1 FGGCL
6 KLVLNYI
13 LMPYFGAK
21 GAAIATLVALIVIS
35 VLNSMLLMRAV
46 SESLI
51 DKRNMLGVV
60 ISGIGMGFV
69 LIMFMRVLQMSGLVI
84 DTEHRGIATLEA
96 LLGVAIGGLAYMFLI
111 LKLRVFTKAEI
122 GTVMKKEKKEGSLKK
137 SG

>member
-1 FGGCL
+1 LGQTLKPAIFVICGGCL
-6 KLVLNYI
+6 KLALNYI
-13 LMPYFGAK
+13 LMPYFSVK

-35 VLNSMLLMRAV
+35 ILNSVLLMRAV

-84 DTEHRGIATLEA
+84 
-96 LLGVAIGGLAYMFLI
+96 
-111 LKLRVFTKAEI
+111 
-122 GTVMKKEKKEGSLKK
+122 
-137 SG
+137 